1 MRITISICAAALLA
15 GCAAGESQ
23 YFGSPPVPAL
33 RVQESDAGKPITI
46 EPGRRLILR
55 LEANHTLGYRWIL
68 ASSSGNSLEPIGV
81 PYYTGDNL
89 EDKGGAEYWT
99 FVPRRAGTHEL
110 RFEYRRPWEKDKAAD
125 KALSYTVN
133 VR

>member
-1 MRITISICAAALLA
+1 MRTTTAICAAALLA
-15 GCAAGESQ
+15 GCAGGGL
-23 YFGSPPVPAL
+23 YFGEPPAMPAL

-46 EPGRRLILR
+46 EHGRRLILR

-89 EDKGGAEYWT
+89 EDKGGSEYWT
-99 FVPRRAGTHEL
+99 FVPQRAGTHEL
-110 RFEYRRPWEKDKAAD
+110 RFEYRRPWEKDRPAD

>member
-1 MRITISICAAALLA
+1 MRSVIFAVALLA
-15 GCAAGESQ
+15 GCAGGLSQ
-23 YFGSPPVPAL
+23 TPGTPPVPAL
-33 RVQESDAGKPITI
+33 RVQESDAGKTITI

-55 LEANHTLGYRWIL
+55 LPANHTTGYRWIL
-68 ASSSGNSLEPIGV
+68 ASSSGNALEPIGV

-99 FVPRRAGTHEL
+99 FVPRHAGTHEL
-110 RFEYRRPWEKDKAAD
+110 RFEYRRPWEKDKPSD
-125 KALSYTVN
+125 KTLSYTVN